1 MEPIPAASVAL
12 LAEKHGVVLST
23 ENICEIHCKED
34 KSLLGDGVIDF
45 QRVKGVLTSLNT
57 EH

>member
-45 QRVKGVLTSLNT
+45 QRVKGVLTSLVP
-57 EH
+57 